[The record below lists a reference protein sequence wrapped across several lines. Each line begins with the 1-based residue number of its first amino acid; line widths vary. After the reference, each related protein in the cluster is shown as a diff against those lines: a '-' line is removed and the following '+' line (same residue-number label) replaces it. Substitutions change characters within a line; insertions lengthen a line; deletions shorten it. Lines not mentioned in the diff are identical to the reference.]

1 MAHQAMMGMPMNMGM
16 MQEKDKYIGVLLYDG
31 FTLLDAM
38 GPIQTLSGIHGYK
51 VVTIAKHKGQIQSEQ
66 EIGIEAQYGFSD
78 APKLDV
84 LVVPGGLFGTLETA
98 KDKETID
105 WVRKV
110 DAETQYTAS
119 VCTGSWILAGSGL
132 LNGRNAST
140 HWTAGEHLESL
151 GAHYTGARYTLDGK
165 YITSA
170 GISGGIDMS
179 LKLAALLAGED
190 AAKTSQLMM
199 EYDPQPPFDS
209 GTPEKADPQLVQILM
224 KMSDEHIDMFE
235 KMSTAPKMSH

>member
-1 MAHQAMMGMPMNMGM
+1 MNNKYIFLCACILALACIGYLSYSHVTKPEIAHPYYHQLEMAHQAMMGMPMNMGM

-105 WVRKV
+105 WVRK
-110 DAETQYTAS
+110 
-119 VCTGSWILAGSGL
+119 
-132 LNGRNAST
+132 
-140 HWTAGEHLESL
+140 
-151 GAHYTGARYTLDGK
+151 
-165 YITSA
+165 
-170 GISGGIDMS
+170 
-179 LKLAALLAGED
+179 
-190 AAKTSQLMM
+190 
-199 EYDPQPPFDS
+199 
-209 GTPEKADPQLVQILM
+209 
-224 KMSDEHIDMFE
+224 
-235 KMSTAPKMSH
+235 